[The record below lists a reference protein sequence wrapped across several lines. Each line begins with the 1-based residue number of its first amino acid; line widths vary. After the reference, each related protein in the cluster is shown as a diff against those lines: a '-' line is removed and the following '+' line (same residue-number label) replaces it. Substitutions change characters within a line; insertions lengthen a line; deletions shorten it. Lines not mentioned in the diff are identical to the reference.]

1 MKKQRKT
8 QESANRGDRGRK
20 QRPRSTSGGAQRKTQ
35 TPQKPDLPPNENLQ
49 KHPDEAYGDT
59 QIPERKTS
67 D

>member
-1 MKKQRKT
+1 MKKREK
-8 QESANRGDRGRK
+8 QESATRGDRGRK
-20 QRPRSTSGGAQRKTQ
+20 QRPRSTSGGGQRKTRPSQ
-35 TPQKPDLPPNENLQ
+35 QPDLPPNENLQ